1 MPSHLFLPAPR
12 LPASRPH
19 SRWPPPEWVAT
30 ARDSRM
36 AYRLVGLA
44 DGEPWLVL
52 HGGPGGSSQPDTLHA
67 FRLARQQVILP
78 DQRGAGLSR
87 PRGRTAGNHTDQLVA
102 DLEVLRE
109 SLGLERWSVLA
120 GSWGT
125 VLALRYAQIH
135 PQRVN
140 RLVLRGAFG
149 LSRMEIRG
157 LLHPDVRREWR
168 VVRSPHWPRAGLSS
182 FPNVLARLEQVLQVG
197 TPSVA
202 GLRLIRCWNLL
213 EQGAA
218 LRGMRRSLLEA
229 ATLKD
234 APLAVAVRRGW
245 TQLQRGRRRAQAGL
259 NRPGVFQAD
268 RRGWQKFRIQAHYLR
283 HKGFLRPGELDRA
296 VRSLADNAIPSD
308 WVHGR
313 FDAICPP
320 GNSRQWVRQTEGL
333 TPLMPLAP
341 GLACGHWPV
350 AGHLAS
356 EPGIRAALAG
366 IVQNRRGA
374 A

>member
-12 LPASRPH
+12 RPASRPY
-19 SRWPPPEWVAT
+19 SRWPQPEWVAT
-30 ARDSRM
+30 GRDSRM

-44 DGEPWLVL
+44 DGEPWLAL
-52 HGGPGGSSQPDTLHA
+52 HGGPGGSSQPDALHA
-67 FRLARQQVILP
+67 FRLTRQQVILP

-102 DLEVLRE
+102 DLEVLRQA
-109 SLGLERWSVLA
+109 LGLERWSILA

-149 LSRMEIRG
+149 LSRAEIRG
-157 LLHPDVRREWR
+157 LLHPDARREWR
-168 VVRSPHWPRAGLSS
+168 VAQSPHWPRAGLSS

-218 LRGMRRSLLEA
+218 LRGMRRSLLEV

-259 NRPGVFQAD
+259 NRPGVFKAD

-283 HKGFLRPGELDRA
+283 HKGFLRPGELNRA

-313 FDAICPP
+313 FDAICPLE
-320 GNSRQWVRQTEGL
+320 NSRQWVRQTEAL
-333 TPLMPLAP
+333 TPLTP
-341 GLACGHWPV
+341 GLACGHSPV

-374 A
+374 